1 MMGTVYNLQF
11 PWSDFSEG
19 EISMTRYF
27 CGKPLSFSVLVFFL
41 LVLPSVAA
49 EPTEVPASRL
59 EIQRVALFKNG
70 LGFYTMA
77 TSLPGDAD
85 TVRIDGLPDPVF
97 GTLWVGYGP
106 KVMVDKLVSKVER
119 VPAVGGVTDLVQL
132 LRKNVGREVILHTS
146 VVGQPRLRGTLLAYS
161 EEQADKTGADL
172 RPSNRRYPSPSASFL
187 LVQTDSATV
196 AINTGMIQRVDFD
209 TDGITTSVETHHER
223 PVLILELE
231 KPARDE
237 KVSVHCLATG
247 AAWTPSY
254 LIDLTDPETAKFHAK
269 AVIVNEIA
277 DFENVELELVTGF
290 PNIKFGDDI
299 SPMAMRQRLAGLLRV
314 RGGREGRVDVMS
326 QMVVRSNAIGTDE
339 SWSLPTPEY
348 STVGTGQVAEDLFFY
363 PVEKFTLKKNET
375 ALKPLFSTEMPY
387 QHVYIWKVDDAVDAA
402 GNYRSETHQGE
413 PLAEEVWHSCRLT
426 NTLDMPLTTAAT
438 EFVADGQFVG
448 QDICYYTAPG
458 TETTIRINK
467 ALNVRAHESEVEV
480 ARTRDALQIRHASYD
495 LVQVKGELKLRNG
508 LSETITLEVTKNLT
522 GEVIETTPQAHVLP
536 TAKGLSSV
544 NTKHVLTFK
553 IDLESGDT
561 VVLVYRYQIY
571 IRT

>member
-1 MMGTVYNLQF
+1 MGTEYGLRY
-11 PWSDFSEG
+11 PWFDFQEG
-19 EISMTRYF
+19 ENSMTRYF
-27 CGKPLSFSVLVFFL
+27 FGKPLSSSVLVFL
-41 LVLPSVAA
+41 LLAVPSVAA
-49 EPTEVPASRL
+49 EPTEAPVTRL
-59 EIQRVALFKNG
+59 EIERVALFKNG

-77 TSLPGDAD
+77 TFLPGDTD
-85 TVRIDGLPDPVF
+85 TVRIDGLLDPVF
-97 GTLWVGYGP
+97 GTLWLGYGP
-106 KVMVDKLVSKVER
+106 KVKVNKLVSKVER
-119 VPAVGGVTDLVQL
+119 VPAVAGVTDLVQL

-161 EEQADKTGADL
+161 EEQADKTGADSQ
-172 RPSNRRYPSPSASFL
+172 PWNRRYPSPSSSFL

-196 AINTGMIQRVDFD
+196 AINTGTIQRVDFD
-209 TDGITTSVETHHER
+209 TNGITTSVETHQER

-231 KPARDE
+231 KPARGE
-237 KVSVHCLATG
+237 MVAVSCLATG

-299 SPMAMRQRLAGLLRV
+299 SPMALRQRLAGLLQV
-314 RGGREGRVDVMS
+314 RGGRAGQVDIFN
-326 QMVVRSNAIGTDE
+326 QMVIGSNVAGSDE

-348 STVGTGQVAEDLFFY
+348 STVGTGHVAEDLFFY

-375 ALKPLFSTEMPY
+375 ALKPLFSAEMPY
-387 QHVYIWKVDDAVDAA
+387 QHVYIWKVDDAVDVS
-402 GNYRSETHQGE
+402 GNYRSETQPSE

-448 QDICYYTAPG
+448 QDICYYTSPG

-467 ALNVRAHESEVEV
+467 ALNVRAEESEVEV
-480 ARTRDALQIRHASYD
+480 ARTRDALRLRHGNYD
-495 LVQVKGELKLRNG
+495 LVEVKGELKLRNG
-508 LSETITLEVTKNLT
+508 LSETIALEVTKNLT

-536 TAKGLSSV
+536 TAKGLMSV

-553 IDLESGDT
+553 IDLESGNT
-561 VVLVYRYQIY
+561 AVLTYRYQIY
-571 IRT
+571 IRN